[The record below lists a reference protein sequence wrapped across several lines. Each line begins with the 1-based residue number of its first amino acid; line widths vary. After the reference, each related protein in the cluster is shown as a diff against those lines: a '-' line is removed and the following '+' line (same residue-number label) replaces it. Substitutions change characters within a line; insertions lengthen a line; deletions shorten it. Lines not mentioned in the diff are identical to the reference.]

1 MRGRMVLRTI
11 RMTIG
16 TLRMA
21 TSRWHW
27 LIDGSQITSARGID
41 DPSGVESPPVFTRHE
56 SVTTSRRAAMGIVV
70 RECRP
75 QVIESRISSRVE
87 FFSRVTSS
95 PPDRR
100 PRPIVR

>member
-27 LIDGSQITSARGID
+27 LIDGSQITSARGVD
-41 DPSGVESPPVFTRHE
+41 DPSGVESPPRSRGMIRHD
-56 SVTTSRRAAMGIVV
+56 VLSRRNQLCRARMPV
-70 RECRP
+70 R
-75 QVIESRISSRVE
+75 
-87 FFSRVTSS
+87 
-95 PPDRR
+95 RR
-100 PRPIVR
+100 LAR